1 MLGKGSPKALF
12 LRYCFYALCVDNE
25 APSSENTEKSKEK
38 PMYLKD
44 YERKRLLERGR

>member
-1 MLGKGSPKALF
+1 MVKGRQRIMLL
-12 LRYCFYALCVDNE
+12 LCVCVHVDIE
-25 APSSENTEKSKEK
+25 TPSSEKSKEK